1 VGRYLGTVLPFSQAM
16 PNVNNLN
23 GLFMGILNFIKADSL
38 FLPTFPNLAHHSVPS
53 DVPPV
58 SDSARIFV

>member
-1 VGRYLGTVLPFSQAM
+1 MPFSQAM